1 MLENLHKEEFA
12 ECLDQPFRVGASDTA
27 PFDLMLTEV
36 IEQLHTAS
44 QETFSVMFR
53 GPLDHF
59 VPQGIHQLSNEKLG
73 ALEIFLVPVGRDE
86 RGYEYEAVFNHL
98 GPSS

>member
-1 MLENLHKEEFA
+1 MLDNLHKEEFA
-12 ECLDQPFRVGASDTA
+12 ECLDQSFRVAASDSA
-27 PFDLMLTEV
+27 AFDLTLTEV
-36 IEQLHTAS
+36 VEQLHTAS

-59 VPQGIHQLSNEKLG
+59 MPQGIRRLSQEKLG
-73 ALEIFLVPVGRDE
+73 ELALFLVPVGRDE